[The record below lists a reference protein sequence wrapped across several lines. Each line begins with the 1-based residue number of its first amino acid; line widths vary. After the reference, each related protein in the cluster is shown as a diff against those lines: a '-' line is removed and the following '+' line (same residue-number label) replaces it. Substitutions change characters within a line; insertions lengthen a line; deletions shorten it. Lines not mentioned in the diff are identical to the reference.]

1 MTVQGDDTVYLRRFQ
16 HAFKEPADVVQV
28 KGALETLGIMN
39 PALEGLYALS
49 NGAVLFSV
57 LSEAEAEAEAEEEE
71 EEDCFIQE
79 VVIHPVEDLSL
90 ETDVMT
96 SWFEHVDVA
105 ERPICSSGVAIASL
119 TGTGNSF
126 VLMREGPWAGAVFLF
141 DHDDDQWDDAP
152 VARSLSDF
160 IEGLSASPS
169 PLMAAIVGVDDV
181 RFG

>member
-1 MTVQGDDTVYLRRFQ
+1 MAVRCDDTVYLRRFH
-16 HAFKEPADVVQV
+16 HAFREPADAVQV
-28 KGALETLGIMN
+28 KGALEALGIVN
-39 PALEGLYALS
+39 PDLEGLYAIS

-57 LSEAEAEAEAEEEE
+57 LPESEAEEEE
-71 EEDCFIQE
+71 EEQEEQDFFIQE

-96 SWFEHVDVA
+96 SRFEHVDVA

-119 TGTGNSF
+119 TGTPNCF